1 MRILFQG
8 DSITDAG
15 SYGKENTEL
24 TGYTKYVAES
34 LGAGNDYINRGV
46 GGNRSINILGRFYKD
61 IYEIKPDV
69 MVLLAGINDVCY
81 RYIFNVYTDP
91 GTYYESMK
99 EIILKTRQAFPHVKI
114 ILIEPFLFPKKEVAH
129 WRRDLS
135 DIIEKCRELA
145 REYADAFIPMDGI
158 FAKTLL
164 HEDIKN
170 LTDDGVHPKETA
182 QRIMAKCVVDEIK
195 KLYKS

>member
-46 GGNRSINILGRFYKD
+46 GGNRSVNILGRFYKD

-81 RYIFNVYTDP
+81 RYI
-91 GTYYESMK
+91 
-99 EIILKTRQAFPHVKI
+99 
-114 ILIEPFLFPKKEVAH
+114 
-129 WRRDLS
+129 
-135 DIIEKCRELA
+135 
-145 REYADAFIPMDGI
+145 
-158 FAKTLL
+158 
-164 HEDIKN
+164 
-170 LTDDGVHPKETA
+170 
-182 QRIMAKCVVDEIK
+182 
-195 KLYKS
+195 

>member
-1 MRILFQG
+1 M
-8 DSITDAG
+8 
-15 SYGKENTEL
+15 
-24 TGYTKYVAES
+24 
-34 LGAGNDYINRGV
+34 
-46 GGNRSINILGRFYKD
+46 
-61 IYEIKPDV
+61 
-69 MVLLAGINDVCY
+69 
-81 RYIFNVYTDP
+81 
-91 GTYYESMK
+91 
-99 EIILKTRQAFPHVKI
+99 
-114 ILIEPFLFPKKEVAH
+114 AH

-195 KLYKS
+195 QLK